1 MTGTTTERLRTV
13 GSSSSSLIMIHRH
26 TARLIVYRSLTIPA
40 SQPTSQPANSPDDV
54 DGIRACTIHMHL
66 CTFLSA
72 RPFLNFFVISSSK
85 GVSRDAFRFPPPRPR
100 CLVYSSHIARN
111 SWPHFVEHDRRF
123 TFPVSA
129 LSSLPFSDSSL
140 IRLVSRVA
148 WNANERESLGSLA
161 RTRRILKKAAFPWNF
176 HPSATLQRAVA
187 DFWLEPCP
195 CNTLCNRGMTQA
207 RYDPD

>member
-1 MTGTTTERLRTV
+1 MSHVNQARSNDRHDDGAPEDSRLV
-13 GSSSSSLIMIHRH
+13 IVVFNNDSSPYGATNCLPVAHN
-26 TARLIVYRSLTIPA
+26 
-40 SQPTSQPANSPDDV
+40 TSQPASQ
-54 DGIRACTIHMHL
+54 
-66 CTFLSA
+66 
-72 RPFLNFFVISSSK
+72 SSSK

-100 CLVYSSHIARN
+100 CVVHSSHIARN

-148 WNANERESLGSLA
+148 WNANERGSLGSLA
-161 RTRRILKKAAFPWNF
+161 RTKRILKKAAFPWNF

-195 CNTLCNRGMTQA
+195 CNTLCNRGITQA